1 MIPYTAVVMLST
13 NKALAEIETGGTRA
27 LEGKE
32 EKALEKF
39 ETWKAQHMVR
49 IVLGAVGWIAGV
61 AALEIL

>member
-1 MIPYTAVVMLST
+1 MVPYTAIVMLRT

-32 EKALEKF
+32 EKVLEEV
-39 ETWKAQHMVR
+39 ETWKAQLMVR